1 MDMVHTLKQEE
12 ADERVQA
19 SSKAKKFVLWL
30 FVVSSTIMFGGFT
43 SYYIVFAASKGK
55 GHGLVLPDAF
65 EYSTAILL
73 VSSICLFIAAKA
85 VRKQNYS
92 TQQILLW
99 VTLALGVAFG
109 YMQIEAWSA
118 LYHTGATLVN
128 NNAAI
133 SVIYIVSGMHLL
145 HIFVGLCL
153 ILNSL
158 WGTYTKVSSENAVY
172 RIEIASIFWH
182 FIDILWIYLYVFLLL
197 NS

>member
-1 MDMVHTLKQEE
+1 MVHTLKQEE
-12 ADERVQA
+12 QQGQEVPS
-19 SSKAKKFVLWL
+19 SSKAKKFILWL

-55 GHGLVLPDAF
+55 GHGLVLPDLF
-65 EYSTAILL
+65 IYSTAVL
-73 VSSICLFIAAKA
+73 VLSSIFLFLAAKA
-85 VRKQNYS
+85 VRN
-92 TQQILLW
+92 QQVQSQKIFLSLTLIL
-99 VTLALGVAFG
+99 GIAFG
-109 YMQIEAWSA
+109 YLQVDAWSA
-118 LYHTGATLVN
+118 LYQSGATLVN

-145 HIFVGLCL
+145 HILAGLCF

-158 WGTYTKVSSENAVY
+158 WGAFSKVPQENAIY

>member
-1 MDMVHTLKQEE
+1 MVHTLKQE
-12 ADERVQA
+12 AVRPDLSA
-19 SSKAKKFVLWL
+19 SLKAKKFVLWL

-55 GHGLVLPDAF
+55 GHGLVLPDVFA
-65 EYSTAILL
+65 YSTAVL
-73 VSSICLFIAAKA
+73 VLSSICLFFAAKA
-85 VRKQNYS
+85 VRNQNIQ
-92 TQQILLW
+92 TQKIFLW
-99 VTLALGVAFG
+99 LTLVLGISFG
-109 YMQIEAWSA
+109 YLQFDAWSA

-145 HIFVGLCL
+145 HIFAGLC
-153 ILNSL
+153 IVLNSL
-158 WGTYTKVSSENAVY
+158 WGAYAKVPAENAVY

>member
-1 MDMVHTLKQEE
+1 MVHTLKQEE
-12 ADERVQA
+12 LNQQVSA
-19 SSKAKKFVLWL
+19 SSKAKKFILWL

-55 GHGLVLPDAF
+55 GHGLVLPDVFA
-65 EYSTAILL
+65 YSTAVL
-73 VSSICLFIAAKA
+73 VLSSICLFFAAKA
-85 VRKQNYS
+85 VRNQNIQ
-92 TQQILLW
+92 TQKIFLW
-99 VTLALGVAFG
+99 ATLALGLGFG
-109 YMQIEAWSA
+109 YLQVDAWSA
-118 LYHTGATLVN
+118 LYQSGATLVN

-145 HIFVGLCL
+145 HIFGGLCF

-158 WGTYTKVSSENAVY
+158 WGAYRKVSPENAVY

>member
-1 MDMVHTLKQEE
+1 MVHTIKQEDVGHE
-12 ADERVQA
+12 VL
-19 SSKAKKFVLWL
+19 SSTKAKKFVLWL

-55 GHGLVLPDAF
+55 GHGLVLPDVF
-65 EYSTAILL
+65 TYSTLVLL
-73 VSSICLFIAAKA
+73 LSSVCLFFAARA
-85 VRKQNYS
+85 VRKQNLNAQRS
-92 TQQILLW
+92 LLW
-99 VTLALGVAFG
+99 LTLILGLGFG
-109 YMQIEAWSA
+109 YLQVDAWSA
-118 LYHTGATLVN
+118 LYQTGATLVN

-145 HIFVGLCL
+145 HIFAGLCF
-153 ILNSL
+153 ISNSL
-158 WGTYTKVSSENAVY
+158 FGSYKKVPLSNAVY